1 MEGAFKPTTSIRWF
15 CFVEER
21 LEPFEPRER
30 EQDVRLALPLGDE
43 VGLVG
48 EVVEVRPLDGL
59 PREHDADRERHADGE
74 DDDDEYR
81 EEETPAERREP
92 PRAHGATALYPAP
105 RTVLMRAGRPSFRLS
120 CPTWTSTVRVPPG

>member
-1 MEGAFKPTTSIRWF
+1 MAWARSTILICWF

-21 LEPFEPRER
+21 LQALQPRER
-30 EQDVRLALPLGDE
+30 EQDVELALPLGDE

-48 EVVEVRPLDGL
+48 EVVEVRPLDRL

-74 DDDDEYR
+74 DDDDDYR
-81 EEETPAERREP
+81 EEETPAQRREP
-92 PRAHGATALYPAP
+92 PHAHGATALYPAP
-105 RTVLMRAGRPSFRLS
+105 RTVLMMAGRPSFRLS